1 MEVSERI
8 ISIGIINK
16 LQNNTKLSSELGIQ
30 ARMITKDSYQGKTG
44 EMNDYGNIDS
54 CNTDGGFMA
63 AFKCTGLCL
72 FILLWVFIKLLIAM
86 FLWSLGLVFCCTLL
100 LIPIRIRLMIR
111 TEKKLY
117 GNIC

>member
-1 MEVSERI
+1 MYHKFLKCIIKTYKAERRISLEVSERI

-63 AFKCTGLCL
+63 G
-72 FILLWVFIKLLIAM
+72 I
-86 FLWSLGLVFCCTLL
+86 
-100 LIPIRIRLMIR
+100 
-111 TEKKLY
+111 
-117 GNIC
+117 